1 MGGYFKL
8 HRELFEKPIWVNSTL
23 EQQIILINLL
33 GMANWQ
39 SSQQEVDG
47 EIITLAPGQFIAS
60 VEDIRKRINNPAI
73 TTKKIRGAN
82 ERFRKLGFLANVR
95 ASTRANAK
103 SIITIVNWRLYQCEN
118 INEGKQEG
126 EREGNERAN
135 EKPFEGKLLIY
146 KNYKEIEEI
155 NNNACAH
162 EQTNLQE
169 QVNEKGNTADQHA
182 GRVERCMNY
191 YQSAIHAFFST
202 TERDC
207 IEELAREYDEAA
219 FVTAVDKAK
228 EKGVNHTGA
237 WKYIA
242 AILKNGGIKDF
253 PKGKSGSDKNDIAGG
268 AARAMELLKGGG
280 IIDL

>member
-33 GMANWQ
+33 GIANWQ

-135 EKPFEGKLLIY
+135 EKPFEGKQLLY
-146 KNYKEIEEI
+146 KNIKELEEI
-155 NNNACAH
+155 NNTARAC
-162 EQTNLQE
+162 EQTQNE
-169 QVNEKGNTADQHA
+169 KQVNEKPKTQKAPTEAKVSFAEFVSMTNAEYQALIDNPRLSNQA
-182 GRVERCMNY
+182 AANECIRILDNY
-191 YQSAIHAFFST
+191 KGASGKKYKSDYRAILTWVIDRYCEKAKVKPS
-202 TERDC
+202 RND
-207 IEELAREYDEAA
+207 
-219 FVTAVDKAK
+219 FVTAADNAK
-228 EKGVNHTGA
+228 IMLERG
-237 WKYIA
+237 
-242 AILKNGGIKDF
+242 
-253 PKGKSGSDKNDIAGG
+253 
-268 AARAMELLKGGG
+268 E